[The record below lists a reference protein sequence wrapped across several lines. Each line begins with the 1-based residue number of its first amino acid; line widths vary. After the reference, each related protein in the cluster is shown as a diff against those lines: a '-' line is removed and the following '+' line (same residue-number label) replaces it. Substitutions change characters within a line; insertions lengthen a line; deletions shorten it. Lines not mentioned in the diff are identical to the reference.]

1 MAWSATG
8 YAEDGIVGTV
18 DYTPAF
24 NKMNDGER
32 RQASFLLECVV
43 DSFVIGV
50 SAGAYTFEMSGH
62 VTLDLPDDPN
72 HFVLSLKPTA
82 HNPALASTRVSVTPN
97 TTVAQF
103 EGEAGD
109 STPPAKPKAT
119 STTAEMPVPPTS
131 PTEEEL
137 NKALDE
143 IAETPTGGNN

>member
-8 YAEDGIVGTV
+8 YAEDGLVGNV
-18 DYTPAF
+18 EYTPAF

-72 HFVLSLKPTA
+72 HFVLSIKPTP
-82 HNPALASTRVSVTPN
+82 HNPTLASTRVSVTPN

-103 EGEAGD
+103 E
-109 STPPAKPKAT
+109 
-119 STTAEMPVPPTS
+119 
-131 PTEEEL
+131 EEEGSGKPEV
-137 NKALDE
+137 KAVTE
-143 IAETPTGGNN
+143 ETPTGG